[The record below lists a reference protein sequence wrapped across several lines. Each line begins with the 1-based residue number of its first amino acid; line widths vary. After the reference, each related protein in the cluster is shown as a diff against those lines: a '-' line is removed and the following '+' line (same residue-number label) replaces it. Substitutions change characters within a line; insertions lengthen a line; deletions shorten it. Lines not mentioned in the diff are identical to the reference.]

1 MITSQKNEPWPL
13 DVTIKHKNESGL
25 TAPSIVRMKLFTLDN
40 RLILKKVG
48 HLSKADQEQV
58 KQSLSTTFDYPL
70 TDIFFKI
77 QLQTFAYKLQNEI
90 N

>member
-1 MITSQKNEPWPL
+1 MIISQKNEPWLL
-13 DVTIKHKNESGL
+13 DDTIKHKNESGH

-58 KQSLSTTFDYPL
+58 KQSLSTIFDYP
-70 TDIFFKI
+70 
-77 QLQTFAYKLQNEI
+77 
-90 N
+90 